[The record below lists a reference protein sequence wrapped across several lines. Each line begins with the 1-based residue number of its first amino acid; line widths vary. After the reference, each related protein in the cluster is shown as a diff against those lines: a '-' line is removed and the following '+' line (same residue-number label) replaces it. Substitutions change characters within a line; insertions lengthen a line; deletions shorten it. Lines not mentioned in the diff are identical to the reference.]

1 MIPVTWEFSERQ
13 KNNTTTTYEHY
24 NSIWSHGVHIYSL
37 IIAKTTTKNI
47 KINIMCFNIILS
59 ESSEIIVL
67 LVF

>member
-1 MIPVTWEFSERQ
+1 MKDKKQIIQQQHMSITIQFGVTAFTFVR
-13 KNNTTTTYEHY
+13 
-24 NSIWSHGVHIYSL
+24 L
-37 IIAKTTTKNI
+37 LLRKTTTENI